1 MTSRFGKVT
10 RKLFGVLFGVGAVI
24 YLGLLLARAGGEL
37 TTENQV
43 VDTTMHNTIAV
54 FGATGTIGDGLLK
67 AAMNDPDVNRI
78 YVVTRRPSPRIE
90 EGMASGEIEMI
101 IHKDYLDYSA
111 IQDVLVNVDA
121 VFWAIGISSA
131 GVDEETYGEIHVDI
145 PSQFVAEWL
154 SVSKKDEISL
164 HYVSGSG
171 ANADSRMMWARE
183 KARAETELEQLAV
196 GSKLQVVSYRPAVIL
211 PTEAEAHLGHRI
223 AYTILAP
230 IKSAVAAESIG
241 RAMLEVSARGQQYQ
255 NGTILENREII
266 GLNDA
271 YQERVR

>member
-131 GVDEETYGEIHVDI
+131 GVDEETYGEIHVDF

-154 SVSKKDEISL
+154 SVSKKDEISF

-196 GSKLQVVSYRPAVIL
+196 DSKLHVVSYRPAVIL